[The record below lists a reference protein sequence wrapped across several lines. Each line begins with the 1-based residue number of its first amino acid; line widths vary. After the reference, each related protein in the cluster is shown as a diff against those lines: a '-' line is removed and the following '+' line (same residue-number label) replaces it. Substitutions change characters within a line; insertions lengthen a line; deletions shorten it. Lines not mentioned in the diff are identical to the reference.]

1 MKDMVAVDSAPC
13 WSLVISCIIKI
24 LVTGRCYSSPSFFLF
39 FSFSFHFFSRFFSSF
54 FRNEQEVANVE
65 ASTR

>member
-1 MKDMVAVDSAPC
+1 MKDMVAVDSATC

-24 LVTGRCYSSPSFFLF
+24 LVTGRCYSSPSFFFSLF
-39 FSFSFHFFSRFFSSF
+39 PFISFPDFFSSF

-65 ASTR
+65 ASTL